1 MRGGGQASI
10 LALPLGPQRK
20 RVRRRLTGRGLPFNT
35 GMLIALLAD
44 IHANREALTAC
55 LVEAER
61 AGADRYV
68 FLGDLVGY
76 GADPCWVLDRVA
88 EMVESGAVAVLGNH
102 DAAAIHGSETMTEVA
117 GAAIAWTRTR
127 LGEAHRSFLSNLP
140 LGSRRRSALCPRER
154 QRARRLDLRFRPP
167 RGFSELS
174 GNSPSSDVLRPHA
187 RPRLF
192 NETATTLPQRHVPVD
207 GRPIPLLPQRRWLA
221 VLGAVGQPRDNNPA
235 ACFGLFDEGRTG

>member
-1 MRGGGQASI
+1 
-10 LALPLGPQRK
+10 
-20 RVRRRLTGRGLPFNT
+20 
-35 GMLIALLAD
+35 MLIALLAD

-88 EMVESGAVAVLGNH
+88 EMVDSGAVAVLGNH
-102 DAAAIHGSETMTEVA
+102 DAAAVHGSETMTEAA

-127 LGEAHRSFLSNLP
+127 LGEAHRSFLCKLP
-140 LGSRRRSALCPRER
+140 LRVEEGDRLYVHASASAPDDWIYVFGPREAF
-154 QRARRLDLRFRPP
+154 QSFRATHHRVTFCGHTHIP
-167 RGFSELS
+167 
-174 GNSPSSDVLRPHA
+174 V
-187 RPRLF
+187 LF
-192 NETATTLPQRHVPVD
+192 NETATTLPQRYIPVE

-221 VLGAVGQPRDNNPA
+221 VIGAVGQPRDRNPA
-235 ACFGLFDEGRTG
+235 ACFGLFDEARRRLTYMRVPYDVDLTVRKIRAAGLPTVLASRLMTGR